1 MVKQKPTR
9 AKLVKT
15 ATYIA
20 NDATW
25 VFAIVVAMSL
35 VSSFASIRYLS
46 GLDDDLGDLYEKDIR
61 GQTYAQNAYV
71 TLLGIESTAK
81 DLVLAETEDER
92 TASANALRSQGAALR
107 SLVFKVAPTFDSGKY
122 RTLISKSKADAIAF
136 VEDLQRGLGP
146 AGSHVP
152 DGAEARKLLSDI
164 EPKGVALRN
173 DLVKINDIKRRSNLT
188 WFRAVRVQL
197 RISLYATITI
207 LAVSLGVRIFLWR
220 GKKRADAKAAS
231 ETDDV
236 HGCPRS

>member
-1 MVKQKPTR
+1 MIKQKSTR

-25 VFAIVVAMSL
+25 VFAIVVAVSI
-35 VSSFASIRYLS
+35 VSSFSSIHYLS
-46 GLDDDLGDLYEKDIR
+46 GLDDDLGDLYEKDIK

-81 DLVLAETEDER
+81 DLALAETEDER
-92 TASANALRSQGAALR
+92 TASADALRSQGASLR

-122 RTLISKSKADAIAF
+122 RTLIARSKADAIAF
-136 VEDLQRGLGP
+136 AEDLQRGLGP
-146 AGSHVP
+146 VNSKVP
-152 DGAEARKLLSDI
+152 EGAKARELLSGI
-164 EPKGVALRN
+164 ESKGEALKS

-197 RISLYATITI
+197 RVSLYATIAI
-207 LAVSLGVRIFLWR
+207 LSVSLGVRIFLWR
-220 GKKRADAKAAS
+220 GKKRADAGS
-231 ETDDV
+231 L
-236 HGCPRS
+236 H